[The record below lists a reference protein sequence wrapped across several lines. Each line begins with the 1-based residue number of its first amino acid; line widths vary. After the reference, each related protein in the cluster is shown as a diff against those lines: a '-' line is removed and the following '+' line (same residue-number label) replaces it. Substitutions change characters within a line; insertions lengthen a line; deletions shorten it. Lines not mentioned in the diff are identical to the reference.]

1 MRASLSHAESTRRK
15 RKAGYV
21 LPRGDGLLSKASDSR
36 RRRTGFWFA
45 FYTAV
50 LLAIAVASILTGQ
63 WSVALTTLAIAFIA
77 GYLMFRF
84 LRRR

>member
-1 MRASLSHAESTRRK
+1 MSTASN
-15 RKAGYV
+15 
-21 LPRGDGLLSKASDSR
+21 SR

-50 LLAIAVASILTGQ
+50 LLAIAAASIVTGQ

-77 GYLMFRF
+77 GWLMFRF